1 MNRPPRTSAPAS
13 SPQLPLLCARR
24 SAAACA
30 AALLLL
36 AAPGAFAEPIYNAS
50 LLALP
55 EASTGSRAFGLSG
68 GVVVGQV
75 TGSDGLPHAVMWA
88 DPNAPQLVNAG
99 PFESSAMAIAGSTVV
114 GVRGAAAKPAE
125 FEALSVSAG
134 AAPTVLG
141 NAGGGAAARAAAAQF
156 VAGSQDRGAFVYN
169 SLTAAMTLFDAPG
182 AVAHG
187 VNAAGVAVGQNAA
200 GLPVAFNGG
209 ALAGFI
215 DVLGAAGDASGSAQ
229 AVLGDQVVGFFDDP
243 ETFQQVAFLAKLG
256 QAGGTRLFAGSAFGL
271 NAAGDVVGAD
281 FDAGLAMLYRGG
293 TAYDL
298 NQLVGAGLG
307 DYKLTQARAIDEQG
321 RIVAFGVDA
330 NGNERAFLLSPAETD
345 PEPPQN
351 PVPAPASLLLVAT
364 ALTLLRLRR

>member
-1 MNRPPRTSAPAS
+1 MSLHRPSAAPE
-13 SPQLPLLCARR
+13 PLPIFCARR

-36 AAPGAFAEPIYNAS
+36 AAPGAYAEPVYNAS

-55 EASTGSRAFGLSG
+55 GASSGSRAFGLSG

-88 DPNAPQLVNAG
+88 DPATPQLVNAG
-99 PFESSAMAIAGSTVV
+99 PYESSALAIAGGTVV
-114 GVRGAAAKPAE
+114 GVRAAAARPAE
-125 FEALSVSAG
+125 FEALSVAG
-134 AAPTVLG
+134 GTPTVLG
-141 NAGGGAAARAAAAQF
+141 AVGGGAAARAAAAQF
-156 VAGSQDRGAFVYN
+156 VAGSQDRGAFVYD
-169 SLTAAMTLFDAPG
+169 SLSAAMTLFDAPG

-187 VNAAGVAVGQNAA
+187 VSASGVAVGQNAA

-215 DVLGAAGDASGSAQ
+215 DVLGAAGDATGAAQ

-243 ETFQQVAFLAKLG
+243 ETFGQVAFLAQLG
-256 QAGGTRLFAGSAFGL
+256 QAGGKRLFAGSAFGL

-298 NQLVGAGLG
+298 NQLVGSGLG
-307 DYKLTQARAIDEQG
+307 GYKLTQARAIDEQG

-330 NGNERAFLLSPAETD
+330 QGNERAFLLSPAQDPD
-345 PEPPQN
+345 PEPPN
-351 PVPAPASLLLVAT
+351 PAPAPASLLLVAT
-364 ALTLLRLRR
+364 ALSLLRLRRGT